1 MTNMTLRTD
10 GVGSD
15 EPDTL
20 SHSYLP
26 APEAFDSTSTLG
38 RPQSRWRF
46 VTDPTSLVPTFAGI
60 AIAIV
65 GFVLM
70 IIGWSQVAGET
81 EVWKQMPYL
90 LSAGLP
96 GLGLVMLGLVII
108 NVSAR
113 RQDGAE
119 RARQM
124 SALTESLRQL
134 QRSLDR

>member
-1 MTNMTLRTD
+1 MTNVTLR
-10 GVGSD
+10 SE
-15 EPDTL
+15 EPDTV
-20 SHSYLP
+20 SQAYLP
-26 APEAFDSTSTLG
+26 APDSIDAYSTLG
-38 RPQSRWRF
+38 RVQSRWRF
-46 VTDPTSLVPTFAGI
+46 VTDPSSLVPTFAGVLI
-60 AIAIV
+60 AII

-124 SALTESLRQL
+124 AALTESLRQL
-134 QRSLDR
+134 QRSLDQ

>member
-1 MTNMTLRTD
+1 MTNVTLR
-10 GVGSD
+10 SE
-15 EPDTL
+15 EPDTV
-20 SHSYLP
+20 SQAYLP
-26 APEAFDSTSTLG
+26 PADSIDSYSTLS
-38 RPQSRWRF
+38 RVQSRWRF
-46 VTDPTSLVPTFAGI
+46 VTDPSSSVPTFAGVLV
-60 AIAIV
+60 AII

-70 IIGWSQVAGET
+70 IIGWSEVAGET

-124 SALTESLRQL
+124 AALTESLRQL
-134 QRSLDR
+134 QRSLDQ

>member
-1 MTNMTLRTD
+1 MTNVTLR
-10 GVGSD
+10 SE
-15 EPDTL
+15 EPETI
-20 SHSYLP
+20 SQAYLP
-26 APEAFDSTSTLG
+26 APDSIDSYSTLG
-38 RPQSRWRF
+38 RANSRWRF
-46 VTDPTSLVPTFAGI
+46 VTDPSSLVPTFAGVLI
-60 AIAIV
+60 AII

-70 IIGWSQVAGET
+70 IVGWSEVAGET

-124 SALTESLRQL
+124 AALTESLRQL
-134 QRSLDR
+134 QRSLDQ

>member
-1 MTNMTLRTD
+1 MTNVTLH
-10 GVGSD
+10 SE

-20 SHSYLP
+20 SAAYLP
-26 APEAFDSTSTLG
+26 APDAIDSFSALG
-38 RPQSRWRF
+38 SPQSRWRF
-46 VTDPTSLVPTFAGI
+46 VTDPTSLVPTFAGVVI
-60 AIAIV
+60 AII

-124 SALTESLRQL
+124 AALTESLRQL
-134 QRSLDR
+134 QRSLDQ

>member
-1 MTNMTLRTD
+1 MTNVTLH
-10 GVGSD
+10 SE

-20 SHSYLP
+20 SAAYMP
-26 APEAFDSTSTLG
+26 ASDDIDSFAAFGSS
-38 RPQSRWRF
+38 QSRWRF
-46 VTDPTSLVPTFAGI
+46 VTDPSSFVPTFAGVVI
-60 AIAIV
+60 AII

-70 IIGWSQVAGET
+70 IVGWSQVAGET

-124 SALTESLRQL
+124 AALTESLRQL
-134 QRSLDR
+134 QRSLDQ

>member
-1 MTNMTLRTD
+1 MTNVTLH
-10 GVGSD
+10 SD
-15 EPDTL
+15 DSDTL
-20 SHSYLP
+20 SDPYLT
-26 APEAFDSTSTLG
+26 APDALGAPSAFG
-38 RPQSRWRF
+38 RVQSRWRF
-46 VTDPTSLVPTFAGI
+46 VTDPSSLVPTFAGVLI
-60 AIAIV
+60 AII

-124 SALTESLRQL
+124 AALTESLRQL
-134 QRSLDR
+134 QRSLDQ